1 MDWLAEFLEVG
12 WWLNATD
19 VVWIAW
25 LLAGLG
31 TVGYF
36 AGLLPLAAVA
46 RLSLRRSVE
55 SMAVILSYVF
65 ALSFAIDLS
74 AGGVREQGASN
85 LWLTYVLAPVQFGL
99 LLAVVMPPRYR
110 RIVWG
115 FFALLVAAS
124 LLRAT
129 FDAPETFI
137 HVLGGAFVALAA
149 WTQPAFAR
157 YRTGVALY
165 CAVPIPALLAMGFF
179 PRDSVPWLVA
189 WAVYQ
194 VVRVS
199 ALVGV
204 AWSIL
209 AVPRTRLEV
218 VRNDRPRTADA
229 GERGLAAG
237 HVHVATRRGHRPA
250 IY

>member
-1 MDWLAEFLEVG
+1 MEV
-12 WWLNATD
+12 WAQE
-19 VVWIAW
+19 IAH
-25 LLAGLG
+25 
-31 TVGYF
+31 F

-46 RLSLRRSVE
+46 WLSLRRSVE
-55 SMAVILSYVF
+55 SAAIILGAAF
-65 ALSFAIDLS
+65 ALSYALDMTGEALAD
-74 AGGVREQGASN
+74 AGTPN

-115 FFALLVAAS
+115 FFGLLVAAS

-129 FDAPETFI
+129 FDAPETFV

-157 YRTGVALY
+157 YRVGVALY

-179 PRDSVPWLVA
+179 PPQSVPWLAA
-189 WAVYQ
+189 WGLYQ
-194 VVRVS
+194 AVRVS
-199 ALVGV
+199 ALVVV